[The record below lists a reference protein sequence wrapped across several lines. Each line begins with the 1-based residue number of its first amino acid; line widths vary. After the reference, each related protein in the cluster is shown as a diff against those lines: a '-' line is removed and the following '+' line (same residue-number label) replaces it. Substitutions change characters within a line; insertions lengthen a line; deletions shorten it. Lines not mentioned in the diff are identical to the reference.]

1 MMMVSFPRLS
11 LSQPQSGPLLAVTG
25 LLLASLCV
33 FSGCETVKTVKPGS
47 ASTKA
52 PVLDTVASKD
62 DFAFPSVKPK
72 LSIGKKLFL
81 EKCTHFPKWAISAEY
96 VAQAK
101 PIDQYLAMTHGE
113 YGCGSD
119 MTRDQRWSV
128 IFYSR
133 YLAGDANIHRDDIE
147 KIFGANCAVCH
158 GKRGHADGPLY
169 TGHSSHKLGMAPRK
183 NAFYPPPANFTDYGR
198 MYNRTNV
205 WLTQLINEGSYPSAM
220 PPWRGWK
227 DLTNGYEFNDAL
239 VSDLV
244 KHVRAFSYDNDL
256 PLDEAKSPKP
266 DLMSQ
271 VSSHLSSAPRQ
282 PSSVH

>member
-1 MMMVSFPRLS
+1 MMVSLPTRLLS
-11 LSQPQSGPLLAVTG
+11 LTSSQCLLAVTG
-25 LLLASLCV
+25 VMLAGVMVLT
-33 FSGCETVKTVKPGS
+33 GCETTKTVKPGS

-52 PVLDTVASKD
+52 PVLDATASKD
-62 DFAFPSVKPK
+62 DFAFPSIKPK
-72 LSIGKKLFL
+72 LSVGKALFMQ
-81 EKCTHFPKWAISAEY
+81 KCTHFPKWAISPEY
-96 VAQAK
+96 VAQTK

-113 YGCGSD
+113 YGCGGD

-133 YLAGDANIHRDDIE
+133 YLAGDANIHMADIQ
-147 KIFGANCAVCH
+147 KVFGANCAVCH
-158 GKRGHADGPLY
+158 GTKGQADGTLY
-169 TGHSSHKLGMAPRK
+169 TGHASHKLGMAPRK

-227 DLTNGYEFNDAL
+227 NPTAGYEFNDAL

-244 KHVRAFSYDNDL
+244 KYVRQFAYDNDL
-256 PLDEAKSPKP
+256 PADEMLGPKP
-266 DLMSQ
+266 ELMLQLSPQ
-271 VSSHLSSAPRQ
+271 LSSAPRQ